1 MLPEMNFTASPVPRH
16 ATLAG
21 ARALLPTPGPD
32 VLRSV
37 AVFQH
42 GTLLLKLYA
51 PEGVDRQT
59 PHTRDELYIVASG
72 TGVFQN
78 GDARHAFGPGDAL
91 FVPAGVAHR
100 FESFSDDFQVWV
112 MFYGPDL
119 GESVGGSGGGTE
131 AAS

>member
-1 MLPEMNFTASPVPRH
+1 MLPEKNFTASPAPRH
-16 ATLAG
+16 ATLAA
-21 ARALLPTPGPD
+21 ARALLPAPGAD

-51 PEGVDRQT
+51 PDGVDRQT
-59 PHTRDELYIVASG
+59 PHTRDELYIVAAGS
-72 TGVFQN
+72 GVFLN
-78 GDARHAFGPGDAL
+78 GDTRHAFGPGDAL

-100 FESFSDDFQVWV
+100 FESFTVDFQVWV
-112 MFYGPDL
+112 MFYGPDG
-119 GESVGGSGGGTE
+119 GEGGGDHG